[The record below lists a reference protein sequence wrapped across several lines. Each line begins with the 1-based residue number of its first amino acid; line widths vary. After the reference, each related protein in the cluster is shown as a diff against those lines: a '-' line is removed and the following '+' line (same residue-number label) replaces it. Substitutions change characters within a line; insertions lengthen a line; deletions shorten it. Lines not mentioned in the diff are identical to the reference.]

1 MVRKGEEEEGK
12 RNTDR
17 GTDRGE
23 GRWEAIHK
31 MERDKGQ
38 YVAWVYKGGG
48 GLPELEA
55 LFLKVLLRFGN
66 ENLSVLRRLRHQR
79 EHFPYRE
86 IEVGFVHL

>member
-1 MVRKGEEEEGK
+1 MLLGFIR
-12 RNTDR
+12 
-17 GTDRGE
+17 
-23 GRWEAIHK
+23 
-31 MERDKGQ
+31 
-38 YVAWVYKGGG
+38 GGG

>member
-23 GRWEAIHK
+23 GRWEAIHE

-48 GLPELEA
+48 IA
-55 LFLKVLLRFGN
+55 
-66 ENLSVLRRLRHQR
+66 
-79 EHFPYRE
+79 
-86 IEVGFVHL
+86 

>member
-1 MVRKGEEEEGK
+1 MLLGFIR
-12 RNTDR
+12 
-17 GTDRGE
+17 
-23 GRWEAIHK
+23 
-31 MERDKGQ
+31 
-38 YVAWVYKGGG
+38 GG